1 MELGIGTSARAVVA
15 GRPHSKPQYG
25 PRPDGTRGRIGV
37 EHGPDGQPL
46 AQLLATLVGG
56 PTGWVESATAV
67 APAALLDN
75 APPPGTL
82 VEITGDL
89 RMSVRGGDFGSTRA
103 TVTGV
108 VGLRPLGSAVEPL
121 LAVAADNVA
130 STSRSSRS

>member
-1 MELGIGTSARAVVA
+1 MELGIGAPARIVLA
-15 GRPHSKPQYG
+15 GTPRSRPRYG
-25 PRPDGTRGRIGV
+25 PRPDGTRGPIGV
-37 EHGPDGQPL
+37 ENGPDGQPL
-46 AQLLATLVGG
+46 DQVPATLVGG
-56 PTGWVESATAV
+56 PTGWVESATVV

-108 VGLRPLGSAVEPL
+108 IGLRPLGSAVDPL
-121 LAVAADNVA
+121 LAVAADNAA